1 MIHLFLQSHNG
12 EHKEDCNKADNRHA
26 HRRVS
31 RAHRVGAI
39 SVTARV
45 DVVRD
50 VVRFRRNSQ
59 SRPIE
64 VASIVVIDKEEIGR
78 ASPVLRTVLDSKLR
92 AAIDG
97 VIRIRRVQLHDVGHK
112 DVSR

>member
-1 MIHLFLQSHNG
+1 MIHLILQSHNG

-78 ASPVLRTVLDSKLR
+78 ASPVLRAVLNSEMR
-92 AAIDG
+92 AAIYG
-97 VIRIRRVQLHDVGHK
+97 VVRVRGVQLDDIGHQ
-112 DVSR
+112 DVS